1 MKRLAWGVAVLML
14 LGGCTSVAEIEQS
27 PETMSVI
34 SGKKP
39 QEYAACVVRKLST
52 TRRPPQIEP
61 HKDGGVQVIVPQKFS
76 ADPSAIF
83 EIDERSSGSS
93 IKLYES
99 MSNVPIRPGDVKKAG
114 EECISG

>member
-1 MKRLAWGVAVLML
+1 VECVGSGLGDWWVCFGCRYQADPPTLA
-14 LGGCTSVAEIEQS
+14 
-27 PETMSVI
+27 VI

-61 HKDGGVQVIVPQKFS
+61 HKDGVQVIVPQKFS

-114 EECISG
+114 EDCISG

>member
-1 MKRLAWGVAVLML
+1 VGVLRLQISSRPPD
-14 LGGCTSVAEIEQS
+14 LGGHFREKTAGICRLCGTQIVDYPPA
-27 PETMSVI
+27 
-34 SGKKP
+34 
-39 QEYAACVVRKLST
+39 
-52 TRRPPQIEP
+52 PQIEP
-61 HKDGGVQVIVPQKFS
+61 HKDGVQVIVPQKFS

-114 EECISG
+114 EDCISG

>member
-1 MKRLAWGVAVLML
+1 MKWSVLVLALA
-14 LGGCTSVAEIEQS
+14 LGGCASVSDIKQT
-27 PETMSVI
+27 PPTLSVI

-39 QEYAACVVRKLST
+39 QEYAACVVQKLAST
-52 TRRPPQIEP
+52 RSASQIEP
-61 HKDGGVQVIVPQKFS
+61 HKEGVRVIVPQKFS

-83 EIDERSSGSS
+83 EIEDRSSGSS

-114 EECISG
+114 EDCISG